1 MWHGYLCPEETGM
14 HRISLQSHFPGIE
27 AFERNHVE
35 NGDLSVA
42 TSGNLYI
49 RECKDAEAL
58 TRYGRPYFRKWCG
71 ESVFRSCNLQRWME

>member
-1 MWHGYLCPEETGM
+1 MY
-14 HRISLQSHFPGIE
+14 RISLQSHFPGIE

-58 TRYGRPYFRKWCG
+58 TRVGMGVRISANGVVNPFS
-71 ESVFRSCNLQRWME
+71 EVANLQRWME